1 MTLPRANRRLTLR
14 TATVLLALVGFGL
27 LLTGGGAYGTAAAS
41 EAEAPEA
48 PRDLRVIPGQSGE
61 LVVSYRAPSSDGGS
75 AITGYKVQWKS
86 GSEGYDDSSSSTRQ
100 TVIAD
105 PASFTYTISGLAD
118 GTEYTVRVIATNSVG
133 DGPPSR
139 EVSAAPHSGTNL
151 EPRGLAPDSEDN
163 SGEGE
168 YYTYHDG
175 NRTIKIKLQP
185 GQSTDEAGDPIGP
198 RSTDDS
204 AELTFQAVSGGA
216 TMTLPGGVLVKLNP
230 DWTRQETDAFFK
242 GNGIRPNRVRQLQL
256 LDNTFSVDTPRGSHP
271 CNSPIPRRVSPG
283 WCQRSPTQAPT

>member
-1 MTLPRANRRLTLR
+1 M
-14 TATVLLALVGFGL
+14 
-27 LLTGGGAYGTAAAS
+27 
-41 EAEAPEA
+41 
-48 PRDLRVIPGQSGE
+48 
-61 LVVSYRAPSSDGGS
+61 SYRAPSSDGGS

-175 NRTIKIKLQP
+175 T
-185 GQSTDEAGDPIGP
+185 GQSKSSSSRANRRTKP
-198 RSTDDS
+198 
-204 AELTFQAVSGGA
+204 
-216 TMTLPGGVLVKLNP
+216 
-230 DWTRQETDAFFK
+230 ET
-242 GNGIRPNRVRQLQL
+242 Q
-256 LDNTFSVDTPRGSHP
+256 
-271 CNSPIPRRVSPG
+271 
-283 WCQRSPTQAPT
+283 